1 MNHIENV
8 LTILDKIILKTF
20 RERGKR
26 QINRDRQSLLNDL
39 KQRYQYLWHSTYPED
54 ILSFEEEK
62 GICSGELYQFF
73 ALVPGSLSYVIENKR
88 IPKRQ

>member
-26 QINRDRQSLLNDL
+26 HENQ
-39 KQRYQYLWHSTYPED
+39 QR
-54 ILSFEEEK
+54 
-62 GICSGELYQFF
+62 
-73 ALVPGSLSYVIENKR
+73 
-88 IPKRQ
+88 